1 MTSRLG
7 KHLRAKSKTENF
19 RLFALY
25 SCYFFICCL
34 TAPWLTFGYYWGNS
48 LTHLMLITA
57 FGLPIFGPRVTW
69 RDWVS
74 TPNLVPSGL
83 WSQWHKPLAHSAQI
97 AENTLPR
104 LAPRFSK
111 MRKCPNTQKSYSLTL
126 WWPLGLHNTSLDAK
140 FSVQNFSF
148 CWSVKSMS

>member
-1 MTSRLG
+1 MTSKFG
-7 KHLRAKSKTENF
+7 EQLRAKSKTENF
-19 RLFALY
+19 GLFALY
-25 SCYFFICCL
+25 SCYFFICSL
-34 TAPWLTFGYYWGNS
+34 AAPWLSFGYYWGNS

-57 FGLPIFGPRVTW
+57 FGPPIFGPRVTC

-74 TPNLVPSGL
+74 TPNLVPSGF

-97 AENTLPR
+97 PENTLPR

-111 MRKCPNTQKSYSLTL
+111 IWKGPITQKSYSLTL
-126 WWPLGLHNTSLDAK
+126 WWPLGFHNTSLDAE

-148 CWSVKSMS
+148 CW